1 MIKNDLAIV
10 LCGEA
15 GQGIQ
20 TVENILVKII
30 KQSGY
35 HVFATKE
42 YMSRVRGGVNSTSLR
57 IASTPVAAY
66 IDRIDIFFQL
76 GKELTKHLQKRISSE
91 TIVISDL
98 PNNIS
103 AVGTVVRLLNIELKI
118 AEQQIKERFSV
129 KGETVVNDNL
139 KALAAG
145 YAYGDKIKID
155 LNLRSDP
162 SVAQQMIISGA
173 EAIGLG
179 AIAGGCNFIAA
190 YPMTPSTGIFTF
202 LSQQAKEFGIISE
215 QAEDEISAMNMAL
228 GAWYAGARALVNTS
242 GGGYDLMQEGLS
254 LAGMLELPLVI
265 NLAQRPG
272 PATGLPTRTEQAD
285 LNLALYSGHG
295 EFPRIILAPG
305 SLEEAFSLTQKAFNL
320 ADKYQVPVF
329 ILSDQYLND
338 SYYNL
343 PQFDLSKIKNE
354 VSIVKTD
361 KDYKRY
367 ALTESGLSPRGI
379 PGNGGGLVALD
390 SDEHD
395 EMGHITEDLIDLRTK
410 MVEKKLKKLAGF
422 KVDEILPELCGDKNY
437 STLMISWGST
447 RNIIKE
453 AVEKS
458 GKKEVACLHFRQVYP
473 LPSNT
478 VELLKKAKKRIVI
491 EGNAAGQF
499 ANLIKLITGIECE
512 QKVLKYN
519 GLPFSV
525 EEVLQ
530 YV

>member
-1 MIKNDLAIV
+1 
-10 LCGEA
+10 
-15 GQGIQ
+15 
-20 TVENILVKII
+20 
-30 KQSGY
+30 
-35 HVFATKE
+35 
-42 YMSRVRGGVNSTSLR
+42 
-57 IASTPVAAY
+57 
-66 IDRIDIFFQL
+66 
-76 GKELTKHLQKRISSE
+76 
-91 TIVISDL
+91 
-98 PNNIS
+98 
-103 AVGTVVRLLNIELKI
+103 
-118 AEQQIKERFSV
+118 
-129 KGETVVNDNL
+129 
-139 KALAAG
+139 
-145 YAYGDKIKID
+145 
-155 LNLRSDP
+155 
-162 SVAQQMIISGA
+162 
-173 EAIGLG
+173 
-179 AIAGGCNFIAA
+179 
-190 YPMTPSTGIFTF
+190 
-202 LSQQAKEFGIISE
+202 
-215 QAEDEISAMNMAL
+215 
-228 GAWYAGARALVNTS
+228 
-242 GGGYDLMQEGLS
+242 MQEGLS

-379 PGNGGGLVALD
+379 PGNGEGLVALD